1 MTRRE
6 TRQCDLF
13 PDNDEASP
21 LPTAVKEAVFALLI
35 QWLQAMIPIL
45 TPEVNDEQD
54 HL

>member
-6 TRQCDLF
+6 THQCDLF
-13 PDNDEASP
+13 PDNEASP
-21 LPTAVKEAVFALLI
+21 LPAAIEEEVFALLI